1 MEAKETDKLFRD
13 KLKGAPSQPKA
24 DSWEKL
30 DAMLDN
36 REKVPFFTLWR
47 VAAAVL
53 ILLVSGMVLFFSNK
67 DNSVDDQLAVIE
79 VPSEPKEDNKEITPE
94 IVEEVEEKQ
103 EVELASLPEEKE
115 LKTEAKTKT
124 IEQIKS
130 PEEVE
135 TEQIMPIKVNETPT
149 VEQTQLAEA
158 ESISPQMEEQPKKKI
173 KSIKITYKR
182 GKSPIPKQEEML
194 AKQEADSIG
203 GSKIKDLW
211 NQTREIKPGDLWA
224 DIREAKDNLFQRNSK
239 KNNVKNLNK

>member
-67 DNSVDDQLAVIE
+67 DNSVEDQLAVIE
-79 VPSEPKEDNKEITPE
+79 VPSESMQDNNEIVPE
-94 IVEEVEEKQ
+94 RVEEVEDEQ
-103 EVELASLPEEKE
+103 EVELKSLPEEKE
-115 LKTEAKTKT
+115 LKTEAKAKT
-124 IEQIKS
+124 IEQIKT
-130 PEEVE
+130 PVKVDIEQTLPVE
-135 TEQIMPIKVNETPT
+135 VNETPI
-149 VEQTQLAEA
+149 VNETQLAEA
-158 ESISPQMEEQPKKKI
+158 ESISPEMEEQPKKKI

-182 GKSPIPKQEEML
+182 GKVPEPKQEELL
-194 AKQEADSIG
+194 AKQETDTTG
-203 GSKIKDLW
+203 GNKIKELW

-239 KNNVKNLNK
+239 KNNAKNLNK